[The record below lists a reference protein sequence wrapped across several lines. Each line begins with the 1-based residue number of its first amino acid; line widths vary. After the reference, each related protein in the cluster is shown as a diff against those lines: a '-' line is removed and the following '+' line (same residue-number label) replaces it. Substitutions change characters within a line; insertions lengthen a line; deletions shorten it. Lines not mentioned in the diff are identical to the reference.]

1 MPNNKLNA
9 ISVLRKIEQGASN
22 RSLVQR
28 TLDAISDGATLDNGQ
43 LALVKTFVSSY
54 MNSESM
60 QTSRDAVLLA
70 TFINTAQQKK

>member
-1 MPNNKLNA
+1 
-9 ISVLRKIEQGASN
+9 
-22 RSLVQR
+22 
-28 TLDAISDGATLDNGQ
+28 
-43 LALVKTFVSSY
+43 